1 MPLLCLQTFSGNS
14 STLNSNCGYRSISKS
29 AFRFASSISLERAVA
44 LDFCES
50 ELDWAD
56 WAFEFAAFEFIFFVK
71 LENDGGFGGTLS
83 SGIDGKLVV
92 RAMYVVCVLYR
103 WERQSLSELI

>member
-1 MPLLCLQTFSGNS
+1 M
-14 STLNSNCGYRSISKS
+14 
-29 AFRFASSISLERAVA
+29 A

-56 WAFEFAAFEFIFFVK
+56 WAFEFAAFEFIFLVK